1 MPRKIHMQ
9 DQVSNK
15 VEELMSHYDR
25 RYGELWG
32 MKVLLLAAFLVVG
45 VYGL

>member
-15 VEELMSHYDR
+15 VEEIMSHYDHS
-25 RYGELWG
+25 YGELWG
-32 MKVLLLAAFLVVG
+32 MKVLLLAAFLVLG

>member
-1 MPRKIHMQ
+1 MPRRIHMQ

-15 VEELMSHYDR
+15 VEEIMSHYDR
-25 RYGELWG
+25 CYGELWG